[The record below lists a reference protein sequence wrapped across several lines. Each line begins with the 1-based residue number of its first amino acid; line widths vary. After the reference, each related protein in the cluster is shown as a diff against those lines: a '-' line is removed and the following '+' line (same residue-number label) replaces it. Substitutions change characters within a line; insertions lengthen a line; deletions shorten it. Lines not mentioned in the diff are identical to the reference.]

1 MHSPSFLEHA
11 GRLVRRG
18 LRWLARTV
26 GLVAFCAGLAAMP
39 AWADDG
45 LVVIANAPLR
55 GIDADQLRRIYS
67 GRTIQLD
74 GLALQPANL
83 APGQALRQRFMAQV
97 MLQADADYIAYW
109 TVRRYVGK
117 GAPPRE
123 FDSVAELVRH
133 VRNTPGALGY
143 IDAADLVPGM
153 HVVFRR

>member
-1 MHSPSFLEHA
+1 MSLAFLI
-11 GRLVRRG
+11 RG
-18 LRWLARTV
+18 LARILLLAAM
-26 GLVAFCAGLAAMP
+26 GAGLAAVP
-39 AWADDG
+39 AHADEG

-67 GRTIQLD
+67 GRTIQLE
-74 GLALQPANL
+74 GQALQPANL
-83 APGQALRQRFMAQV
+83 APGQPLRLRFMAQV

-123 FDSVAELVRH
+123 FDSVADLIRH
-133 VRNTPGALGY
+133 VRSTPGALGY
-143 IDAADLVPGM
+143 IDAADLVPGL